1 MINFIKT
8 RRAVIHIAVYLLM
21 VLVTTLSGDA
31 IFNVD
36 QNYIERSS

>member
-1 MINFIKT
+1 MIY
-8 RRAVIHIAVYLLM
+8 IAVYLVM

-36 QNYIERSS
+36 QNYIEKSF